1 MIEVFQQHFHQILN
15 ISHWIIHTLFFSCP
29 NFQVIDEPMNLKILT
44 FAVGTRSSDNL
55 SYKRHL
61 KTALKDQFDILVNTF
76 MKLLHVVLITL

>member
-1 MIEVFQQHFHQILN
+1 
-15 ISHWIIHTLFFSCP
+15 
-29 NFQVIDEPMNLKILT
+29 MNLKILT
-44 FAVGTRSSDNL
+44 FAAGTRRSDNL